1 MSLETSEKQ
10 KDLNRSVG
18 LVKPQTVVIEQPL
31 KLACGVVLPKHTL
44 VYETYGTLNKNNTN
58 AILICH
64 ALSGNHHAAGVYE
77 QDAKPGWWDQ
87 YIGPGK
93 PIDSNRFFIVCVNN
107 IGSCFGS
114 TGPTSENPETGKP
127 YGADFPPSKSKRL
140 GRVTTAFNGAP

>member
-18 LVKPQTVVIEQPL
+18 LVKPQTAVIEQPL

-77 QDAKPGWWDQ
+77 QDAKAGWWDQ

-93 PIDSNRFFIVCVNN
+93 PIDSNRFFYCM
-107 IGSCFGS
+107 
-114 TGPTSENPETGKP
+114 
-127 YGADFPPSKSKRL
+127 RQ
-140 GRVTTAFNGAP
+140 